1 VALWPFPSLQFEFI
15 RMSTTVAL
23 DAMGGDFAPVNPVA
37 GAILAARELG
47 SHVILVG
54 QREQVDRELSRH
66 GALDLPISVVHASEA
81 VGMDEPP
88 ATALRRKKD
97 SSLRVAANLVQEGRA
112 DALVSAG
119 NSGAVM
125 ATAMFVL
132 GTVEGVDRPA
142 LAAVIPNLRGVSVWL
157 DVGANVDSKPQHI
170 LQWALMAHIYAK
182 NILGVESPRV
192 GLLSIGV
199 EAGKGND
206 LVRETFKLLK
216 ESRLNFIGNVEGHDI
231 FNGNA
236 DVIVCDGFTGNV
248 SLKVIESATETLI
261 HFLRQ
266 EYSRSW
272 RTRLGYLLSRPA
284 FKAFKKRVDYA
295 EFGGVPLL
303 GVKGAT
309 IISHG
314 KSSPRAIRNAIRVAG
329 EVVENRVNEQIHD
342 RIRDSS
348 RGSESVTA

>member
-1 VALWPFPSLQFEFI
+1 VKPTI
-15 RMSTTVAL
+15 AL
-23 DAMGGDFAPVNPVA
+23 DAMGGDFAPANPVA

-47 SHVILVG
+47 SRVLLVG
-54 QREQVDRELSRH
+54 REEEIERELRRH
-66 GALDLPISVVHASEA
+66 GARDASLSVVHASEA
-81 VGMDEPP
+81 VAMDEAP
-88 ATALRRKKD
+88 AQALRRKKD
-97 SSLRVAANLVQEGRA
+97 SSLRVAANLVQEGKA

-132 GTVEGVDRPA
+132 GTMAGVDRPA
-142 LAAVIPNLRGVSVWL
+142 LAAVVPNRKGATVWL

-170 LQWALMAHIYAK
+170 HQWAIMAHIYAK
-182 NILGVESPRV
+182 NILGIASPRV
-192 GLLSIGV
+192 GLLSNGE

-206 LVRETFKLLK
+206 VVKETFKLLQ
-216 ESRLNFIGNVEGHDI
+216 ESRINFIGNVEGHDI
-231 FNGNA
+231 FNGTT

-248 SLKVIESATETLI
+248 SLKAVESATETLF
-261 HFLRQ
+261 HFLKQ
-266 EYSRSW
+266 EFARSW

-284 FKAFKKRVDYA
+284 FKGFRKRVDYA

-314 KSSPRAIRNAIRVAG
+314 RSSPRAIRNAIRVAG
-329 EVVENRVNEQIHD
+329 EVVENRVNDQILKEIEESAHGM
-342 RIRDSS
+342 R
-348 RGSESVTA
+348 SVTA

>member
-1 VALWPFPSLQFEFI
+1 MGATI
-15 RMSTTVAL
+15 AL
-23 DAMGGDFAPVNPVA
+23 DAMGGDFAPANPVA

-47 SHVILVG
+47 SRVILVG
-54 QREQVDRELSRH
+54 RQDEIERELGRH
-66 GALDLPISVVHASEA
+66 GAPDSSLSVVHASEA
-81 VGMDEPP
+81 VAMDEAP
-88 ATALRRKKD
+88 AMALRRKKD
-97 SSLRVAANLVQEGRA
+97 SSLRVAANLVHEGKA

-125 ATAMFVL
+125 ATAVFVL

-142 LAAVIPNLRGVSVWL
+142 LAAVVPNLRGRSVWL

-170 LQWALMAHIYAK
+170 HQWAVMAHIYSR
-182 NILGVESPRV
+182 NILGIEQPRV
-192 GLLSIGV
+192 GLLSIGE

-216 ESRLNFIGNVEGHDI
+216 ESGLNFIGNVEGHDI

-248 SLKVIESATETLI
+248 SLKVIESATQTLF

-266 EYSRSW
+266 EFARSW

-284 FKAFKKRVDYA
+284 FKGFKKRTDYA

-303 GVKGAT
+303 GVRGAT

-314 KSSPRAIRNAIRVAG
+314 RSSPRAIRNAIRVAG
-329 EVVENRVNEQIHD
+329 EVVDHRVNQQIQD
-342 RIRDSS
+342 EIRK
-348 RGSESVTA
+348 GSHGVQTVTA

>member
-1 VALWPFPSLQFEFI
+1 MGATI
-15 RMSTTVAL
+15 AL
-23 DAMGGDFAPVNPVA
+23 DAMGGDFAPANPVA
-37 GAILAARELG
+37 GAVLAARELG
-47 SHVILVG
+47 SRIILVG
-54 QREQVDRELSRH
+54 RQEEIEKDLSRH
-66 GALDLPISVVHASEA
+66 GRRDPSISIVHASEA
-81 VGMDEPP
+81 VAMNEAPVM
-88 ATALRRKKD
+88 ALRRKKD

-132 GTVEGVDRPA
+132 GTVAGVDRPA
-142 LAAVIPNLRGVSVWL
+142 LAAVVPNLRGVSVWL

-170 LQWALMAHIYAK
+170 LQWAVMAHIYAR

-192 GLLSIGV
+192 GLLSIGE

-216 ESRLNFIGNVEGHDI
+216 ESGLNFIGNVEGHDI

-248 SLKVIESATETLI
+248 ALKVIESATETLI
-261 HFLRQ
+261 HFLKQ
-266 EYSRSW
+266 EFSRSW

-284 FKAFKKRVDYA
+284 FRGFKKRVDYA

-303 GVKGAT
+303 GVRGAT

-329 EVVENRVNEQIHD
+329 EVVDHRVNQQIQDEIH
-342 RIRDSS
+342 
-348 RGSESVTA
+348 RGAHGLQSVTA

>member
-1 VALWPFPSLQFEFI
+1 
-15 RMSTTVAL
+15 
-23 DAMGGDFAPVNPVA
+23 MGGDFAPANPVA

-47 SHVILVG
+47 SRVLLVG
-54 QREQVDRELSRH
+54 REEEIERELRRH
-66 GALDLPISVVHASEA
+66 GARDASLSVVHASEA
-81 VGMDEPP
+81 VAMDEAP
-88 ATALRRKKD
+88 AQALRRKKD
-97 SSLRVAANLVQEGRA
+97 SSLRVAANLVQEGKA

-132 GTVEGVDRPA
+132 GTMAGVDRPA
-142 LAAVIPNLRGVSVWL
+142 LAAVVPNRKGATVWL

-170 LQWALMAHIYAK
+170 HQWAIMAHIYAK
-182 NILGVESPRV
+182 NILGIASPRV
-192 GLLSIGV
+192 GLLSNGE

-206 LVRETFKLLK
+206 VVKETFKLLQ
-216 ESRLNFIGNVEGHDI
+216 ESRINFIGNVEGHDI
-231 FNGNA
+231 FNGTT

-248 SLKVIESATETLI
+248 SLKAVESATETLF
-261 HFLRQ
+261 HFLKQ
-266 EYSRSW
+266 EFARSW

-284 FKAFKKRVDYA
+284 FKGFRKRVDYA

-314 KSSPRAIRNAIRVAG
+314 RSSPRAIRNAIRVAG
-329 EVVENRVNEQIHD
+329 EVVENRVNDQILKEIEERAHGM
-342 RIRDSS
+342 R
-348 RGSESVTA
+348 SVTG